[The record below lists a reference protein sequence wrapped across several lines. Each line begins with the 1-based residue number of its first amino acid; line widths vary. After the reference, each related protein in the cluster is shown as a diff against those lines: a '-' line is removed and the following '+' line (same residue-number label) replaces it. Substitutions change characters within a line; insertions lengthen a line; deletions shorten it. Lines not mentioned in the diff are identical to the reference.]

1 MSLLK
6 DDREKYVVGG
16 IASAISKA
24 LSKKL
29 PKSKLKKD
37 LSQPTDKDF
46 ENVTREEVLEYIEK
60 IPLEERLELYADPY
74 PTLKGKYEILD
85 IDKIDFNEDVINFNK
100 LPDNYKSGNN
110 SLLRAYLVK
119 NDIPEKYMGDFDAAG
134 EFRNVPFFKELENGK
149 IQITIPPSKSMGKKK
164 TKTFTNPSK
173 KQIENFFEQREN
185 KNMGGILQDDNERYG
200 MKEGGPGIEALREE
214 APDVVKRMGYKNG
227 GKKISEMSD
236 EEYERQ
242 EAKEMAEYEKQEAE
256 EMRIFIKENK
266 KPNETEDEFFER
278 IAKENEE
285 ARKKRLEKA
294 EGGSMM
300 EQPMMEEP
308 MMDEPEEDMLPDD
321 EMEDEYLDFIL
332 DEALDSEEEDYLMS
346 QLQDNDQLSMIFD
359 KVIDV
364 AQEFAGSGPV
374 EGPGSGVSDSI
385 PARLSDGEFVFTAKA
400 VEEIGADNLMAMMK
414 DAEMKADD
422 RQGLAEGGEPEE
434 ETVEMEVEK
443 PASKQDIRVV
453 KTTVDN
459 GGKGLLDEDEISKSI
474 KSKMMLDN
482 RTGRHV
488 QS

>member
-24 LSKKL
+24 MSKKL

-60 IPLEERLELYADPY
+60 IPLEERLKLYADPY

-100 LPDNYKSGNN
+100 LPDDYKSGNN

-214 APDVVKRMGYKNG
+214 APDVVKRMGY
-227 GKKISEMSD
+227 
-236 EEYERQ
+236 Q
-242 EAKEMAEYEKQEAE
+242 
-256 EMRIFIKENK
+256 
-266 KPNETEDEFFER
+266 
-278 IAKENEE
+278 
-285 ARKKRLEKA
+285 

-308 MMDEPEEDMLPDD
+308 MMNEPEEDMLPDD

-414 DAEMKADD
+414 DAEIKADE
-422 RQGLAEGGEPEE
+422 RQGLAEGGQPEEE
-434 ETVEMEVEK
+434 ETVVMPVEQ
-443 PASKQDIRVV
+443 PASQQDIRVT
-453 KTTVDN
+453 KTTVGPQASMQEEQDLI
-459 GGKGLLDEDEISKSI
+459 GDEVKKS
-474 KSKMMLDN
+474 MLRGSRN
-482 RTGRHV
+482 LG
-488 QS
+488 